1 MRYPLGAGAGETS
14 IRRSYN
20 LARMAPLS
28 RLRDLRLNAALSQD
42 DLAKLAGVTRT
53 TIIRLEQGEP
63 NPIPST
69 VRKLAEAL
77 NVKPQALR

>member
-1 MRYPLGAGAGETS
+1 
-14 IRRSYN
+14 
-20 LARMAPLS
+20 MAPLS

>member
-1 MRYPLGAGAGETS
+1 
-14 IRRSYN
+14 
-20 LARMAPLS
+20 MAPLS

-53 TIIRLEQGEP
+53 TIIRLERGEP